1 MYTPSSSRRSKA
13 LTVLVCLG
21 VAFAPERAGADDIDI
36 FVCSAGGTSDYP
48 NLLIILNNPS
58 NWNRQS
64 QHWPGGVTQGQAE
77 VAGIQTVINN
87 LGGGPSIDAN
97 VNVGL
102 MLFTDSSSGR
112 AGGYIRY
119 AVKPMTVANK
129 LALSNI
135 LTGIFNNLG
144 ASEVS
149 SNANYGNTLF
159 DAFKYFGGYTSPSH
173 VADGV
178 AGKPVGATH
187 FWPPVYDTPQSN
199 HRLANI
205 SCHTRRAL

>member
-1 MYTPSSSRRSKA
+1 M
-13 LTVLVCLG
+13 
-21 VAFAPERAGADDIDI
+21 AFAPQRAAADDIDI
-36 FVCSAGGTSDYP
+36 FVGSSGGTSDYP
-48 NLLIILNNPS
+48 NVLIILDNTS

-129 LALSNI
+129 LALSTI

-178 AGKPVGATH
+178 AGTPVDAAPFRAAG
-187 FWPPVYDTPQSN
+187 YDTPPN
-199 HRLANI
+199 YHRPAHN
-205 SCHTRRAL
+205 SALTSSAPPPASTSTPTGA

>member
-21 VAFAPERAGADDIDI
+21 MAFAPQRAAADDIDI
-36 FVCSAGGTSDYP
+36 FVGSSGGTSDYP
-48 NLLIILNNPS
+48 NVLIILDNTS

-129 LALSNI
+129 LALSTI

-178 AGKPVGATH
+178 AGKPEGGAH
-187 FWPPVYDTPQSN
+187 FCPPLFQTPHTP
-199 HRLANI
+199 HRIPHN
-205 SCHTRRAL
+205 SSQP